1 MRPAAALAPG
11 FFGLNRP
18 RPGAEIARRAAHP
31 RLRALAATH
40 ADRLAAALEAA
51 ERESFDA
58 PAGDAAVVLTPEQR
72 LLQRI
77 SFGPTSADNARMRQL
92 GYTAYLEEQLNYTRL
107 DDSELENALTEALP
121 ALSMTPGELYFGDNF
136 DLSYELPVAA
146 MYRAIYSKRQL
157 FETMV
162 HFWTDHFNI
171 DLGGDTAYFLK
182 HVDER
187 EVIRK
192 HALGK
197 FPDLLKASSKSPA
210 MLSYLSNDS
219 NYADYPNE
227 NYGREVMELHS
238 LGADQG
244 YTQIDVREIARCLTG
259 WFVVWEEDAENF
271 GNFKFE
277 PDAHD
282 FGAKRVIGLNIPAGG
297 GVTDA
302 EKVIARLSTHPNT
315 AKHIARKLLIYFWG
329 YEPPANYI
337 NRVATVF
344 RNTGGDIKAML
355 RTVLQ
360 RGWIER
366 APAKLKRPFH
376 YAASA
381 VRATFAAVDDPG
393 PLFHHLSDSGHLP
406 YYWSP
411 PNGYPDTRVYWS
423 GFLRNRW
430 NFSLDL
436 AAGDSLGIRIDLD
449 HLLPTNLTPQALT
462 TRINALVANGKLA
475 PVTQNAVR
483 DFLRAGQRTPQ
494 RVHEALGLALASPD
508 FQEF

>member
-1 MRPAAALAPG
+1 MRRAAALAPG

-18 RPGAEIARRAAHP
+18 RPSAEMARRTAHP
-31 RLRALAATH
+31 RLRSLADARAGGMREEGREEAAALAAP
-40 ADRLAAALEAA
+40 E
-51 ERESFDA
+51 
-58 PAGDAAVVLTPEQR
+58 GDTGVVLTPEQR

-77 SFGPTSADNARMRQL
+77 SFGPTSADHARMRQI
-92 GYTAYLEEQLNYTRL
+92 GYSAYLEEQLNHAAL
-107 DDSELENALTEALP
+107 DDSELDAALAEAFP
-121 ALSMTPGELYFGDNF
+121 TLSMTPAELYFGENF

-146 MYRAIYSKRQL
+146 IYRAIYSKRQL

-171 DLGGDTAYFLK
+171 DLGGDNAYFLK
-182 HVDER
+182 QVDER
-187 EVIRK
+187 DVIRK

-259 WFVVWEEDAENF
+259 WFIVWEEDSANF
-271 GNFKFE
+271 GRFKFE

-297 GVTDA
+297 GITDA
-302 EKVIARLSTHPNT
+302 EKVIDRLGRHANT
-315 AKHIARKLLIYFWG
+315 AKYIARKLLIYFWG
-329 YEPPANYI
+329 YEPPQNYV

-344 RNTGGDIKAML
+344 QNTGGDIKAML

-360 RGWIER
+360 KAWIER

-376 YAASA
+376 YAVSG
-381 VRATFAAVDDPG
+381 VRATFGAVEDPY
-393 PLFHHLSDSGHLP
+393 PLFEHLAVSGHLP

-436 AAGDSLGIRIDLD
+436 AASDSEGVHLELD
-449 HLLPTNLTPQALT
+449 TLLPRNLTPQALT
-462 TRINALVANGKLA
+462 ARINALVANGKLGA
-475 PVTQNAVR
+475 VTQNAVR
-483 DFLRAGQRTPQ
+483 DFLRGGQRTSQ
-494 RVHEALGLALASPD
+494 RVYEALGLALASPD

>member
-1 MRPAAALAPG
+1 M
-11 FFGLNRP
+11 
-18 RPGAEIARRAAHP
+18 ARRAAHP
-31 RLRALAATH
+31 RLRALSAGRSAAHSTRPLAEVLEAA
-40 ADRLAAALEAA
+40 ADSEALEAN
-51 ERESFDA
+51 
-58 PAGDAAVVLTPEQR
+58 AGVVLTPEQR

-77 SFGPTSADNARMRQL
+77 SFGPTAADHERMRQI
-92 GYTAYLEEQLNYTRL
+92 GYTAYLEEQLAYTHL
-107 DDSELENALTEALP
+107 DDLELESALAEALP
-121 ALSMTPGELYFGDNF
+121 TLSMTPGELYFADNF
-136 DLSYELPVAA
+136 DLTYELPIAA
-146 MYRAIYSKRQL
+146 IYRAIYSKRQL
-157 FETMV
+157 FEMMV

-171 DLGGDTAYFLK
+171 DLGGDAGYFLK
-182 HVDER
+182 QVDER

-219 NYADYPNE
+219 NYADHPNE

-238 LGADQG
+238 MGADQG

-259 WFVVWEEDAENF
+259 WFMAWEEDENF
-271 GNFKFE
+271 GHFKFE

-282 FGAKRVIGLNIPAGG
+282 FGAKRVIGLNIAAGG

-302 EKVIARLSTHPNT
+302 EKVIDRLGKHPNT
-315 AKHIARKLLIYFWG
+315 AIRIAKKLLVYLWG
-329 YEPPANYI
+329 YEPPQNYI

-344 RNTGGDIKAML
+344 KNTGGDIKAML
-355 RTVLQ
+355 RTILQ
-360 RGWIER
+360 RSWIEH

-376 YAASA
+376 FAASA
-381 VRATFAAVDDPG
+381 VRATFGAVDDPG
-393 PLFHHLSDSGHLP
+393 PLFDHLSDSGHLP

-411 PNGYPDTRVYWS
+411 PNGYPDSRLYWS

-436 AAGDSLGIRIDLD
+436 SASDSLGIQLDLD
-449 HLLPTNLTPQALT
+449 GVLARNLTPQALT

-483 DFLRAGQRTPQ
+483 DFLRAGPRTRQ
-494 RVHEALGLALASPD
+494 RVDEALGLALASPD

>member
-1 MRPAAALAPG
+1 MRRAAALAPG

-18 RPGAEIARRAAHP
+18 RPASEMARRAAHP
-31 RLRALAATH
+31 RLRALAAQS
-40 ADRLAAALEAA
+40 ADRPLEEIQDQIAALETPEA
-51 ERESFDA
+51 DA
-58 PAGDAAVVLTPEQR
+58 GVVLTPEQR

-77 SFGPTSADNARMRQL
+77 SFGPTSTDLARIRQL

-107 DDSELENALTEALP
+107 DDSELEIALVEALP
-121 ALSMTPGELYFGDNF
+121 TLSMTPGELYFDDNF

-146 MYRAIYSKRQL
+146 IYRAIYSKRQL

-171 DLGGDTAYFLK
+171 DLGGDNAYFLK
-182 HVDER
+182 QVDER

-219 NYADYPNE
+219 NYAGYPNE

-259 WFVVWEEDAENF
+259 WFIIWEEDSQNF
-271 GNFKFE
+271 GRFKFE

-297 GVTDA
+297 GISDA
-302 EKVIARLSTHPNT
+302 EKVIDRLGKHPNT

-329 YEPPANYI
+329 YEPPQNYV

-360 RGWIER
+360 RSWIEK
-366 APAKLKRPFH
+366 ATPKLKRPFH
-376 YAASA
+376 YATSA
-381 VRATFAAVDDPG
+381 VRAVFGAVDDPG
-393 PLFHHLSDSGHLP
+393 PLFDHLADSGQLP

-436 AAGDSLGIRIDLD
+436 AASDSLGIRTDFD
-449 HLLPTNLTPQALT
+449 PLLPRNLTPQALT

-483 DFLRAGQRTPQ
+483 DFLRGGPRTAQ

>member
-1 MRPAAALAPG
+1 MRRAAAFAPG

-18 RPGAEIARRAAHP
+18 RPDAEMARRAAHP
-31 RLRALAATH
+31 RLRALSAEH
-40 ADRLAAALEAA
+40 ADRLAAALDATAEHESLEAN
-51 ERESFDA
+51 
-58 PAGDAAVVLTPEQR
+58 AGVLLTPEQR
-72 LLQRI
+72 LLQRT
-77 SFGPTSADNARMRQL
+77 SFGPTLADSERMRQL
-92 GYTAYLEEQLNYTRL
+92 GYTAYLEEQLAYTRL
-107 DDSELENALTEALP
+107 DDSELEGALTDALP
-121 ALSMTPGELYFGDNF
+121 TLSMTPGELYFGENF
-136 DLSYELPVAA
+136 DLTYELPIAA
-146 MYRAIYSKRQL
+146 IYRAIYSKRQL

-171 DLGGDTAYFLK
+171 DLGGDAAYFLK

-210 MLSYLSNDS
+210 MLTYLSNDS

-259 WFVVWEEDAENF
+259 WFVVWEEDAANF
-271 GNFKFE
+271 GKFKFE

-302 EKVIARLSTHPNT
+302 EKVIARLGTHPNT
-315 AKHIARKLLIYFWG
+315 AMHIARKLLIYFWG
-329 YEPPANYI
+329 YEPPQNYV

-360 RGWIER
+360 RSWIEH
-366 APAKLKRPFH
+366 APPKLKRPFH

-381 VRATFAAVDDPG
+381 VRATFGALDDPS
-393 PLFHHLSDSGHLP
+393 PLFDHLSDSGHLP

-436 AAGDSLGIRIDLD
+436 SSSDSLGIRIDLD
-449 HLLPTNLTPQALT
+449 HLLPRNLTPQALT

-483 DFLRAGQRTPQ
+483 DFLRGGPRTTQ